1 MLPIGISEV
10 DMREDKKSQLF
21 SWPWW
26 QKGMR
31 AFLPEDA
38 AMRAL
43 I

>member
-1 MLPIGISEV
+1 MT
-10 DMREDKKSQLF
+10 MRQRQPQKKSQLF

-26 QKGMR
+26 QKGMGT
-31 AFLPEDA
+31 FLPEDA